1 MMMQRIKY
9 LLFAFFCLLCSTQ
22 MMAENYRI
30 SGTVFDRSDASTIPQ
45 AHIVVIENGSLI
57 VSGSDGTFESPEM
70 KAGLYHLEVSF
81 IGFEKKELEVRLED
95 TDVQLKVFLEPSAE
109 LMAKVDV
116 IDDGKK
122 QHSLV
127 TRLNQV
133 QGTAI
138 YAGKK
143 NEVIR
148 MDGGAANLS
157 TNNSRQI
164 YSSVPGLNIW
174 ESDATGLQLEIGA
187 RGLSPK
193 RTSNF
198 NTRQNGYDISAD
210 ALGYPESY
218 YTPPSEAIEKIEL
231 VRGAASL
238 QYGTQFG
245 GMLNFVMKKG
255 PAEEKFALVSRQTIG
270 SFGLFSSFNSVG
282 GQKGKWNYYAFHQ
295 YKKAEGFRPNSSLD
309 AHTSYMAVRYLAN
322 DHFNIGLEYTRLNYT
337 SQQPG
342 GLTDIEFEEDP
353 TQSKRSRNWFRVNWN
368 VFAVDMN
375 WRFNSLTEL
384 NSRTFGLL
392 ASRDALGVLERIDWN
407 EADLPQERNL
417 IKSDFKNWGN
427 ETRLVHRYM
436 IGDEFSALLAGF
448 RFYKGDTEKSQGLGS
463 INSDADFD
471 FLSKEDNEGSF
482 YSFPSTNASFFV
494 ENLFRL
500 NEKWSITP
508 GFRYEYISTESD
520 GFVQVD
526 VNDQIEMIHNQRS
539 SKRNV
544 FLYGLG
550 LSYMWQDKLESY
562 ANFSRNYRAINF
574 NDMEIINP
582 SVVID
587 PDLKDEEGFNVDLGF
602 RGEYKEFLDFD
613 ISVFY
618 LDYSDRIGFVQRY
631 YGPDDPFPYTSY
643 RFRTNVADS
652 RTIGMESYA
661 SIEYFALRGKRKDD
675 RYVKFFVNL
684 SLQSG
689 KYTNTDEPTVKNKK
703 VESVPDVLMKYGF
716 LVGYKKWSGSLL
728 YSYTGAQ
735 FADAQNTQ
743 SATPN
748 ALFGEIPS
756 YSVMDLSVKYQM
768 GKKLQWEAGINNL
781 LNQSYYTRRADGY
794 PGPGIVP
801 SQERSMYITLQLS
814 L

>member
-1 MMMQRIKY
+1 MIAQTY
-9 LLFAFFCLLCSTQ
+9 QF
-22 MMAENYRI
+22 
-30 SGTVFDRSDASTIPQ
+30 SGTVLDGVAGNAIPQ
-45 AHIVVIENGSLI
+45 AHIIIVENGNLI
-57 VSGSDGTFESPEM
+57 VSDADGSFES
-70 KAGLYHLEVSF
+70 KLLATGTYRLEVSF
-81 IGFEKKELEVRLED
+81 VGYENKTIE
-95 TDVQLKVFLEPSAE
+95 VQLLEKDLELTIYLEPSVE
-109 LMAKVDV
+109 LMAK
-116 IDDGKK
+116 IDLIEDGKK
-122 QHSLV
+122 ERSLI
-127 TRLNQV
+127 TRLNKV
-133 QGTAI
+133 EGTAI

-255 PAEEKFALVSRQTIG
+255 DPDKKFALVSRQTLG
-270 SFGLFSSFNSVG
+270 SFGLFNSFNSVG

-295 YKKAEGFRPNSSLD
+295 YKRADGFRPNSSLD
-309 AHTSYMAVRYLAN
+309 AHTSYMAVRYLASDN
-322 DHFNIGLEYTRLNYT
+322 FNIGLEYTRLDYLA
-337 SQQPG
+337 QQPG
-342 GLTDIEFEEDP
+342 GLTDAEFEIDP

-368 VFAVDMN
+368 VLAMDLN
-375 WRFNSLTEL
+375 WRLSPLTQL

-392 ASRDALGVLERIDWN
+392 ASRDALGVLERIDWDEN
-407 EADLPQERNL
+407 DLPQERNL

-436 IGDEFSALLAGF
+436 IGDEFSAFLTGF
-448 RFYKGDTEKSQGLGS
+448 RIYRGDTEKNQGLGS
-463 INSDADFD
+463 VNSDADFN
-471 FLSKEDNEGSF
+471 FVSQEQNEGSF
-482 YSFPSTNASFFV
+482 YSFPSTNVSLFV
-494 ENLFRL
+494 ENLFRV
-500 NEKWSITP
+500 NEKLSITP
-508 GFRYEYISTESD
+508 GARLEYIRTEAN

-526 VNDQIEMIHNQRS
+526 VNDQIEKVSNQRS
-539 SKRNV
+539 SERNV
-544 FLYGLG
+544 FLFGLG
-550 LSYMWQDKLESY
+550 ISYMWKDKLESY
-562 ANFSRNYRAINF
+562 VNYSKNYRAINF

-587 PDLKDEEGFNVDLGF
+587 PDLKDEEGFNIDLGL
-602 RGEYKEFLDFD
+602 RGEFQGCLDFD

-631 YGPDDPFPYTSY
+631 YGPEAPFPYTSY

-661 SIEYFALRGKRKDD
+661 SIEYFSLRGKRKED
-675 RYVKFFVNL
+675 RYVKLFANV

-689 KYTNTDEPTVKNKK
+689 QYTNTDEVTVQGKK
-703 VESVPDVLMKYGF
+703 VESVPDVLMKYGVLF
-716 LVGYKKWSGSLL
+716 GYKKWSGSLL

-743 SATPN
+743 TPTPN

-756 YSVMDLSVKYQM
+756 YSVMDVSLKYDL
-768 GKKLQWEAGINNL
+768 GKWQFETGVNNL
-781 LNQSYYTRRADGY
+781 LDQSYFTRRADGY

-801 SQERSMYITLQLS
+801 SQARSVYLTLQLS

>member
-1 MMMQRIKY
+1 MMMHNIKY
-9 LLFAFFCLLCSTQ
+9 LLSLFFCLFSCIEIVAQT
-22 MMAENYRI
+22 YRF
-30 SGTVFDRSDASTIPQ
+30 SGTVMDAVDKNVIPQ
-45 AHIVVIENGSLI
+45 AHIVDLGNSNLI
-57 VSGSDGTFESPEM
+57 VSDEKGTFQSNPLVP
-70 KAGLYHLEVSF
+70 GNYQLEISF
-81 IGFEKKELEVRLED
+81 IGYKSKTLEIRIED
-95 TDVQLKVFLEPSAE
+95 KDLKLDIYLEPSVE
-109 LMAKVDV
+109 LMNK
-116 IDDGKK
+116 IDLVEDGANER
-122 QHSLV
+122 SLI
-127 TRLNQV
+127 TRLNKV
-133 QGTAI
+133 EGTAI

-148 MDGGAANLS
+148 MDGAAANLS

-164 YSSVPGLNIW
+164 YASVPGLNIW

-255 PAEEKFALVSRQTIG
+255 DPNKKLSLVSRQTLG
-270 SFGLFSSFNSVG
+270 SFGLFNSFNSVG

-295 YKKAEGFRPNSSLD
+295 YKRADGFRPNSSID
-309 AHTSYMAVRYLAN
+309 AHTSYMAIRYLAN
-322 DHFNIGLEYTRLNYT
+322 DNFNIGFEYTRLNYVA
-337 SQQPG
+337 QQPG
-342 GLTDIEFEEDP
+342 GLTDAEFETDP

-368 VFAVDMN
+368 VLAVDLN
-375 WRFNSLTEL
+375 WRFSQLTEL
-384 NSRTFGLL
+384 NSRTFGLV
-392 ASRDALGVLERIDWN
+392 ASRDALGVLERIDWDEN
-407 EADLPQERNL
+407 DLPQERNL

-436 IGDEFSALLAGF
+436 IGDEFSAFLTGF
-448 RFYKGDTEKSQGLGS
+448 RIYRGATEKSQGLGS
-463 INSDADFD
+463 VGADADFN

-482 YSFPSTNASFFV
+482 YTFPSTNVSLFV
-494 ENLFRL
+494 ENLFRV
-500 NEKWSITP
+500 NEKLSITP
-508 GFRYEYISTESD
+508 GARFEYISTEAN

-526 VNDQIEMIHNQRS
+526 VNDQIEMLANNRS
-539 SKRNV
+539 SQRNV

-550 LSYMWQDKLESY
+550 ISYMWQDKLESY
-562 ANFSRNYRAINF
+562 VNYSKNYRAINF

-587 PDLKDEEGFNVDLGF
+587 PDLKDEEGFNIDLGL
-602 RGEYKEFLDFD
+602 RGEYKGFLDFD
-613 ISVFY
+613 VSLFY

-631 YGPDDPFPYTSY
+631 YGPEAPFPYTSY

-661 SIEYFALRGKRKDD
+661 SIEYFSLRGKRKDD
-675 RYVKFFVNL
+675 RYIKLFANV

-689 KYTNTDEPTVKNKK
+689 KYTDTEELTVKGKK
-703 VESVPDVLMKYGF
+703 VESVPDVLMKYGVLF
-716 LVGYKKWSGSLL
+716 AYKKWSGSVL

-743 SATPN
+743 TPTPN

-756 YSVMDLSVKYQM
+756 FSVMDVSLKYDM
-768 GKKLQWEAGINNL
+768 GKWQFETGVNNL
-781 LNQSYYTRRADGY
+781 LDQSYFTRRADGY